1 MEKKNKYS
9 IRKFTVGTGS
19 IIIGA
24 VMFLSNP
31 AISKASEIDNEEL
44 HSSLQQENADF
55 EEQTS
60 KQENADSEE
69 QTPKQENADFEEQT
83 SKQENADSE
92 EQTSKQE
99 NADSEEQ
106 T

>member
-69 QTPKQENADFEEQT
+69 QT
-83 SKQENADSE
+83 
-92 EQTSKQE
+92 
-99 NADSEEQ
+99 
-106 T
+106 